1 MNLNYRIMVK
11 TFGNAA
17 DFTAFEKTGENV
29 YQVAWAK
36 TMQTERVLDADGND
50 TGEEKESTLCNY
62 MLERYNYKPSMD
74 LVLADI
80 LRSGERASMEEIQA
94 ICEGFEVE
102 PLEYMRK
109 ALLEYVEEYD
119 ASPSVNSF
127 VLNGASVWLD
137 KATRVGLMNSTTIAK
152 SMGSETTTLWL
163 GEVKL
168 EVECDKAIQL
178 LSALEMYALE
188 CFNVTAAHK
197 KAVSVLESVEEVLV
211 YDYTSGY
218 PDKLNMEV

>member
-1 MNLNYRIMVK
+1 MKKTRQVFDNRQEQSLVCKSGRIMVCLNEEELK
-11 TFGNAA
+11 VTEQVPSGMSDDGEMEYKEEERIQYAYDVYWLEGNGETPLAA
-17 DFTAFEKTGENV
+17 AKQSAAAEITA
-29 YQVAWAK
+29 
-36 TMQTERVLDADGND
+36 
-50 TGEEKESTLCNY
+50 
-62 MLERYNYKPSMD
+62 
-74 LVLADI
+74 
-80 LRSGERASMEEIQA
+80 
-94 ICEGFEVE
+94 
-102 PLEYMRK
+102 
-109 ALLEYVEEYD
+109 YD
-119 ASPSVNSF
+119 SSSSVNSF

-197 KAVSVLESVEEVLV
+197 KAVSVLESIEDVLG
-211 YDYTSGY
+211 YDYASGY

>member
-1 MNLNYRIMVK
+1 MVK

-17 DFTAFEKTGENV
+17 DFTAFEKMDENI

-36 TMQTERVLDADGND
+36 TMQKEKILDADGNN

-74 LVLADI
+74 LVLSDI
-80 LRSGERASMEEIQA
+80 LSSEEQASMAEIKA

-109 ALLEYVEEYD
+109 ALLGYVEKYD
-119 ASPSVNSF
+119 ASASVNSF
-127 VLNGASVWLD
+127 LLNGASVWLD

-163 GEVKL
+163 GEMKL

-197 KAVSVLESVEEVLV
+197 KTVSELENIVDVLG
-211 YDYTSGY
+211 YNFTSGY

>member
-1 MNLNYRIMVK
+1 MKKTRQVFDNRQEQALVCKSGRIMVCLNEEELK
-11 TFGNAA
+11 VTEQLPSGMG
-17 DFTAFEKTGENV
+17 DDGEMEYKEVERTQYAYDV
-29 YQVAWAK
+29 YW
-36 TMQTERVLDADGND
+36 LDGN
-50 TGEEKESTLCNY
+50 GET
-62 MLERYNYKPSMD
+62 P
-74 LVLADI
+74 LAAAKQSI
-80 LRSGERASMEEIQA
+80 VSEITA
-94 ICEGFEVE
+94 
-102 PLEYMRK
+102 
-109 ALLEYVEEYD
+109 YD
-119 ASPSVNSF
+119 SSPSVNSF
-127 VLNGASVWLD
+127 LLNGASVWLD

-197 KAVSVLESVEEVLV
+197 KAVSELESIEEVLE
-211 YDYTSGY
+211 YNFAAGY